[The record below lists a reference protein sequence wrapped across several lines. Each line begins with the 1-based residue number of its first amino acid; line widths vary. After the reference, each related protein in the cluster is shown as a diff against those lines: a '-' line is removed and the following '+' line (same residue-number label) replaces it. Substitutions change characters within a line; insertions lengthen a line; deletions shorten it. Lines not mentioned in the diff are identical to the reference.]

1 MLTIYSFIAQLLRSY
16 GIWFLVYLEFVG
28 SCQCLLLGF
37 LLSGKGRFGRHCNG
51 DIWKVVPPCGET
63 NLFLLFWIYLTF
75 VMFVFD
81 LFTPVYSLCIWVP
94 LSFWYQWIFITY
106 QKKNK
111 GQINLVW
118 WLSTPLTNCWQ
129 IVVKVSFLYIS
140 FESKIVHSCF
150 RSPSFLHYLMSK
162 SSSNEIFFCF
172 CTENCNVFLL
182 LLIYFFYH
190 LAPIKDSLLHKENS
204 EQT

>member
-1 MLTIYSFIAQLLRSY
+1 MEI
-16 GIWFLVYLEFVG
+16 
-28 SCQCLLLGF
+28 
-37 LLSGKGRFGRHCNG
+37 FGRLFLFVWCGVFGRREIVGVLNTLS
-51 DIWKVVPPCGET
+51 VPCLISSFYFSKPYLTGSPCGET

-81 LFTPVYSLCIWVP
+81 LFTLVYSLCIWVP
-94 LSFWYQWIFITY
+94 LSFWYQWIFSTY

-129 IVVKVSFLYIS
+129 IVVKVSYLYIS